1 MPAILTVTAHARPIR
16 VHQPVAVTSPSSGHL
31 SPEQIDYLL
40 KQYAAVESAAIPRI
54 VLRPPHHDYVS
65 IDSEYIKS
73 TNPKLRSTAATQ
85 PDAAETSGSSSY
97 FVPTVRPVINTA
109 ANANANGFDFYFPL
123 SADDVRPEAEGEHS
137 GLEAAAGSATAGVED
152 LNLTY
157 LRHMQPPVQPGD
169 DEPNYYAVLK
179 MAEDGGNVK
188 KSLKPKKFNST
199 KKQVNLKGTGGKATV
214 AKLQSG
220 SASVGGIRTVDDGEY
235 VYVGQA
241 TQQDLVARQPE
252 QRLTPKSVMR
262 TLRAEELNTGEYL
275 PSVLR
280 NGNADGQR
288 IAYQMH
294 GFSGPQ
300 SYRFGYDTGKG

>member
-1 MPAILTVTAHARPIR
+1 MPAIMLTITDARPIR
-16 VHQPVAVTSPSSGHL
+16 VHQPVAVTSPPSGHL

-40 KQYAAVESAAIPRI
+40 KQYAAVESATIPRI

-97 FVPTVRPVINTA
+97 FVPTVRPGTISAV
-109 ANANANGFDFYFPL
+109 NANANGFDFYFPL
-123 SADDVRPEAEGEHS
+123 SADDVRPDGSDADS
-137 GLEAAAGSATAGVED
+137 GIESAAGSAKAGVED
-152 LNLTY
+152 LNLMY

-179 MAEDGGNVK
+179 MTENGGNVK
-188 KSLKPKKFNST
+188 KSATPKKFNPT
-199 KKQVNLKGTGGKATV
+199 QKQVNLKGTGGKATV
-214 AKLQSG
+214 AKLPSG
-220 SASVGGIRTVDDGEY
+220 TASGDNHAVDDGEY

-241 TQQDLVARQPE
+241 TQQDVVARQPE

-288 IAYQMH
+288 ITYQMH